1 MTGSDG
7 GGGKLIRV
15 GVVMMFVD
23 GELEGVREREREREK
38 TKKKKSNWVRVS
50 KLSRVTNT
58 DKVKGV
64 TEAKMSK

>member
-23 GELEGVREREREREK
+23 GELEGVREK

-58 DKVKGV
+58 DKMKGV